1 MAWLEL
7 EIIIIICRSMSSYLR
22 LHGQHVRRAEH
33 QDRGHYQH
41 PPQAGGR
48 VVGGGVRQH
57 HGHLPSHLRGEHLM
71 LDCQVNQ
78 LTRILPEEISSNT
91 CRPLGVSVEQHG
103 NFSLLETDTNNYLVI
118 LTVVLLICNFTPPHL
133 TLG

>member
-1 MAWLEL
+1 
-7 EIIIIICRSMSSYLR
+7 MSSYLR

-33 QDRGHYQH
+33 QDRRHHQR

-78 LTRILPEEISSNT
+78 LTRILPEEISCST
-91 CRPLGVSVEQHG
+91 CEALRSVGTSHCERQ
-103 NFSLLETDTNNYLVI
+103 TIIITW
-118 LTVVLLICNFTPPHL
+118 
-133 TLG
+133 